1 MLLSTLPSALTRG
14 TRQQFVVHPFTV
26 ASLSRGGFTS

>member
-1 MLLSTLPSALTRG
+1 MLLSALPSAPTRG
-14 TRQQFVVHPFTV
+14 ARQQFVEHPFTV